1 MTAVAADDHRAG
13 GGELVLSAWS
23 AVSPFGVGREAF
35 AAGITGG
42 RDCVAELDES
52 AGPFRRGGVIPDFA
66 AAEQLGRKGT
76 RSMDRVTAISVKTVG
91 ALLEECGPELTAES
105 DRLALTWGT
114 GSGSAQ
120 SIMDFT
126 RDSLTG
132 AKPFH
137 VDPAKFPNTVMNRA
151 AGQSAIWHSI
161 KGPNTTIAGGALTGS
176 LALRNGVRLVRGGHC
191 DRVVFGASEEHTP
204 QRSWLEWR
212 AVDGRAEDGW
222 ALGEGGAAFLL
233 EPAADAAAVGRAPL
247 ARVLGSRFRAFG
259 EPGRADRALAGCVL
273 ANLGETG
280 AQAGSVR
287 VVAPLDDAGEWG
299 ERERAVLDE
308 LVPDADRVRPRALI
322 GDTSAAAGVMQLAA
336 VLAWAQARGTEPGDL
351 ALITG
356 IERDGTAG
364 SVLLA
369 LGGGGS

>member
-1 MTAVAADDHRAG
+1 MTAVAANDHRAG

-35 AAGITGG
+35 AAGVTGG
-42 RDCVAELDES
+42 RPCVAELDER
-52 AGPFRRGGVIPDFA
+52 AGPFRRGGVIPDFV

-76 RSMDRVTAISVKTVG
+76 RSMDRVTAITVKTVG
-91 ALLEECGPELTAES
+91 ALLSECGPELTAEP

-137 VDPAKFPNTVMNRA
+137 VDPARFPNTVMNRA

-212 AVDGRAEDGW
+212 AAGGGADGW
-222 ALGEGGAAFLL
+222 VLGEGGAAFLL
-233 EPAADAAAVGRAPL
+233 ERAEAAAGAGRAAL

-259 EPGRADRALAGCVL
+259 EPDQAGRALAECVRGNL
-273 ANLGETG
+273 ADTG
-280 AQAGSVR
+280 ARAGSVR

-299 ERERAVLDE
+299 ERERGALDE
-308 LVPDADRVRPRALI
+308 LVPDAERVRPRQLI
-322 GDTSAAAGVMQLAA
+322 GDTSAAAGAMQLAA
-336 VLAWAQARGTEPGDL
+336 VLAWAQARDPEPGDL

-356 IERDGTAG
+356 VERDGTVG

-369 LGGGGS
+369 LGGGS